1 MEEKLIT
8 WGNLLEK
15 QREKLG
21 ITQFTLAELTGLSD
35 LTIRNIEKGK
45 GSTSLTNWLKVCDVL
60 GYNFDLHI
68 KRMSDED
75 RKSI

>member
-1 MEEKLIT
+1 MEEKLKQ

-15 QREKLG
+15 QRERLN
-21 ITQFTLAELTGLSD
+21 ITQFELAELTQLSD

-45 GSTSLTNWLKVCDVL
+45 GTTSLVNWLKVCNVL
-60 GYNFDLHI
+60 GYSFDLQI
-68 KRMSDED
+68 KRMSDEE

>member
-1 MEEKLIT
+1 MEEKLT
-8 WGNLLEK
+8 AWGNLLEK
-15 QREKLG
+15 QRERLG
-21 ITQFTLAELTGLSD
+21 ITQFELAQLTQLSD

-68 KRMSDED
+68 KRMSDEG

>member
-21 ITQFTLAELTGLSD
+21 ITQFALAELTGLSD

-45 GSTSLTNWLKVCDVL
+45 GSTSLTNWLKVGDVL

>member
-1 MEEKLIT
+1 MVEKLIK

-15 QREKLG
+15 QRVRLG
-21 ITQFTLAELTGLSD
+21 KTQFELAELTGISD

-45 GSTSLTNWLKVCDVL
+45 GSTSLANWLKVCDVL
-60 GYNFDLHI
+60 GYNVDLHI